1 MPPCNPSCPTQSMHD
16 SILKSPSPGMRTR
29 PSGSIAARPSI
40 MHELRAAGA
49 AGAAGAAAV
58 EQGAVDQPV
67 AQQAQQAQQAEPAA
81 AAAAVEPEAAAGE
94 PAAAAPQHAQQQG
107 DAEQAATAVE
117 RTGSSPLQGP
127 GAKRQRT
134 SPRRSPKPL
143 PEDSGGC
150 SSLSSGSLAGQRWVA
165 ALTCR
170 LCKSTS
176 CLPLFCSTC
185 LLDTVLPLHRCL
197 AGRPGGSVRFNL
209 PDGAGAGPSGLTTGA
224 AGSPGTSTGRA

>member
-1 MPPCNPSCPTQSMHD
+1 MHD

-67 AQQAQQAQQAEPAA
+67 AQQAQQVEPAA

-94 PAAAAPQHAQQQG
+94 HAAAPQQAQQQG
-107 DAEQAATAVE
+107 AAEQAATAVE

-150 SSLSSGSLAGQRWVA
+150 SGLSSGSLAGQR
-165 ALTCR
+165 
-170 LCKSTS
+170 
-176 CLPLFCSTC
+176 
-185 LLDTVLPLHRCL
+185 
-197 AGRPGGSVRFNL
+197 
-209 PDGAGAGPSGLTTGA
+209 
-224 AGSPGTSTGRA
+224 